1 MPAYVF
7 KGKTRAGAA
16 TSGERTA
23 DSKDAVISMLR
34 REQILVTSVKEKGK
48 EIALPKFGTGI
59 SHKDV
64 AIFVRQFSV
73 MIDAGLPLVQ
83 CLEILGSQQDQ
94 ATRFIANLGDDR
106 WQPEL
111 LESFDLVRNG
121 SIDRGDR
128 APLLEHVGAKPRQ
141 VLDAEREVELEGLFE
156 TVLLVVGEHAVGEL
170 LGFNSR
176 ERWHVERPQLTV
188 HADLRR

>member
-23 DSKDAVISMLR
+23 DSKDAVIAMLR

-83 CLEILGSQQDQ
+83 CLEILGSQQDN
-94 ATRFIANLGDDR
+94 ANFAKVLI
-106 WQPEL
+106 Q
-111 LESFDLVRNG
+111 VRQDVRRRRVARG
-121 SIDRGDR
+121 RHEKTPQGVRRPVHEHDRGR
-128 APLLEHVGAKPRQ
+128 
-141 VLDAEREVELEGLFE
+141 
-156 TVLLVVGEHAVGEL
+156 
-170 LGFNSR
+170 
-176 ERWHVERPQLTV
+176 
-188 HADLRR
+188 